1 MPRIPMTTTEQE
13 RRIDLAIAAL
23 RLIDVYTEAELEE
36 ARQRMRRV
44 ETEPVF
50 ARIAD
55 QRAEGGSGP

>member
-1 MPRIPMTTTEQE
+1 MTSDEQS
-13 RRIDLAIAAL
+13 RRIDLAVAAL

-50 ARIAD
+50 ARMD
-55 QRAEGGSGP
+55 DLRVQGGSGP